1 MKLTEIIREDLILP
15 QLCAHDRLEAIEELA
30 SFLAERH
37 PGVSAAEA
45 ARALAER
52 ERLGSTAVGEQLA
65 IPHAKFDSPKELIA
79 CLGRS
84 RKGIDFGSANGKPT
98 HFFFVLIAPTSAPG
112 VHLKALAQISRL
124 FKDVAFRD
132 RLKAAKTARE
142 MYEVIAQADAG

>member
-1 MKLTEIIREDLILP
+1 MRLSILHLGDP
-15 QLCAHDRLEAIEELA
+15 GRLVEVVARGQRYT
-30 SFLAERH
+30 RH
-37 PGVSAAEA
+37 RPGVFSKD
-45 ARALAER
+45 RDRFLR
-52 ERLGSTAVGEQLA
+52 EQLA